1 MEQWENERPEV
12 QGEEEE
18 EKSKELTKE
27 APGHEYSNKL
37 IVAVSVIIVVTFLL
51 SFAVSLQFVIE
62 YHQRKVKKEA
72 QGTLFQ
78 FSSRRAAHQN
88 LRGRRVV
95 SGEGGRF
102 G

>member
-1 MEQWENERPEV
+1 MGQWENERPEV

-18 EKSKELTKE
+18 ESRKLTQE
-27 APGHEYSNKL
+27 ASGCEYNNKL
-37 IVAVSVIIVVTFLL
+37 TVAVFVIIVVTLLL

-72 QGTLFQ
+72 QGALFQ
-78 FSSRRAAHQN
+78 LSSKRDDHQN
-88 LRGRRVV
+88 LRGRRAV
-95 SGEGGRF
+95 SGEGGFF